1 MCIFKVVF
9 LLFCTLF
16 ICASSAHIKGQF
28 STKEFFKF
36 LVKFGFQ
43 KTDIHF
49 QKETYGYIFGN
60 ITSNEHFKYP
70 ITFAVLDRR
79 HFIHY
84 YKNRD
89 IIDKEAA
96 CQIMFQNLNISAYHP
111 KCNVCGQDLF
121 RRIPCTKGKLCIDE
135 DTPWNVIRNN
145 QFTYVI
151 QNTGQPRFW
160 YISMVS
166 CYLDEAT
173 CSWHHYTGA
182 PSMDNKTLTNS
193 PQNIDYDFWLV
204 NGSPNTSLFNTL
216 VYQFSFDRQNTLEL
230 YLLFWLCY
238 VILVP
243 VQIYAMRTQQHPV
256 TKLFTFSL
264 ILEFIALCFNVLHTV
279 KFAADGIGFENL
291 SVAGDI
297 IDIMS
302 RTLFMLLLL
311 LLAKGWAVTRLEL
324 TYKPLVFGVW
334 LAYGIVHILLYV
346 WNTTEVDIIE
356 EIDEY
361 QTWPGWLILT
371 LRVVIMVWFILELR
385 NTMIYEHNITKL
397 NFLLH
402 FGASSLVWFV
412 YLPIIALIALQ
423 ISPLWRFKFLLG
435 ITYSADCLAFCVMA
449 HLLWP
454 TRSEQYL
461 LLTSS
466 DYTAN
471 IEELDE
477 FNESPHVVHSDTIAL
492 TTAVSVNA
500 DDEEVIFT
508 RPPQKNGTAFS

>member
-1 MCIFKVVF
+1 MCIK
-9 LLFCTLF
+9 
-16 ICASSAHIKGQF
+16 SSAIIFCALFVFVSSTHIKGEF
-28 STKEFFKF
+28 STDEFFKF

-60 ITSNEHFKYP
+60 LTANVQFKYP
-70 ITFAVLDRR
+70 ITFAVLDRG
-79 HFIHY
+79 HFLHY

-89 IIDKEAA
+89 IVDKELA
-96 CQIMFQNLNISAYHP
+96 CQTMFQNLNGTAYHP
-111 KCNVCGQDLF
+111 KCNAYGQDLF
-121 RRIPCTKGKLCIDE
+121 RRIPCPKGGLCIDE
-135 DTPWNVIRNN
+135 DTPWNVVKKN

-151 QNTGQPRFW
+151 QNSGQPRFW
-160 YISMVS
+160 YVSMVS
-166 CYLDEAT
+166 CYLDEVT
-173 CSWHHYTGA
+173 CTWHHYTGA
-182 PSMDNKTLTNS
+182 PSKDNKTLTNI
-193 PQNIDYDFWLV
+193 PQIINYDFWLV
-204 NGSPNTSLFNTL
+204 NGSPNLSFYNTL
-216 VYQFSFDRQNTLEL
+216 LYQFSFDRQNTLEL
-230 YLLFWLCY
+230 YLVFWLCY
-238 VILVP
+238 IILLP
-243 VQIYAMRTQQHPV
+243 VQIYAVRTQKHPV

-264 ILEFIALCFNVLHTV
+264 VLEFIALCFNVLHTV
-279 KFAADGIGFENL
+279 KFAVDGVGFAGL
-291 SVAGDI
+291 AAAGDVL
-297 IDIMS
+297 DIMS

-361 QTWPGWLILT
+361 QTWPGWLILA
-371 LRVVIMVWFILELR
+371 LRVAIMTWFVLELR
-385 NTMIYEHNITKL
+385 YTMMYEHNMPKL

-461 LLTSS
+461 LLAPS
-466 DYTAN
+466 DYTAG

-477 FNESPHVVHSDTIAL
+477 FNESPHVVHSDTVAL
-492 TTAVSVNA
+492 TTAESINA
-500 DDEEVIFT
+500 DDEEIIFT
-508 RPPQKNGTAFS
+508 RASHKNGTAFS

>member
-1 MCIFKVVF
+1 MCNKIVLILFCFVF
-9 LLFCTLF
+9 LVV
-16 ICASSAHIKGQF
+16 SSTHIKGTF
-28 STKEFFKF
+28 STDEFFKF

-43 KTDIHF
+43 KTDIHY

-60 ITSNEHFKYP
+60 ITSNQQFKYP
-70 ITFAVLDRR
+70 ITFAVLDGK
-79 HFIHY
+79 HFINY

-89 IIDKEAA
+89 IQNKELA
-96 CQIMFQNLNISAYHP
+96 CQLMFQNLNSSAYHP
-111 KCNVCGQDLF
+111 KCNANGQDLF
-121 RRIPCTKGKLCIDE
+121 RRIPCPKGELCIDE
-135 DTPWNVIRNN
+135 DTPWNVIKKN

-151 QNTGQPRFW
+151 QNTGQPKFW
-160 YISMVS
+160 YVSMVA
-166 CYLDEAT
+166 CYLDEVNCT
-173 CSWHHYTGA
+173 WHHYSPPPSKNGKA
-182 PSMDNKTLTNS
+182 PDT
-193 PQNIDYDFWLV
+193 PQTIQYDFWLV
-204 NGSPNTSLFNTL
+204 NGSPNLSLYNTL
-216 VYQFSFDRQNTLEL
+216 LYQFSFDRQNTLEL
-230 YLLFWLCY
+230 YLVFWLCY
-238 VILVP
+238 VILLP
-243 VQIYAMRTQQHPV
+243 VQIYAVRTQKHPV

-264 ILEFIALCFNVLHTV
+264 VLEFIALCFNVLHTV
-279 KFAADGIGFENL
+279 KFAVDGVGFSGL
-291 SVAGDI
+291 AAAGDI
-297 IDIMS
+297 FDIMS

-371 LRVVIMVWFILELR
+371 LRVAIMTWFVIELR

-412 YLPIIALIALQ
+412 YLPVIALIALQ

-461 LLTSS
+461 LLAPS
-466 DYTAN
+466 DYTAG

-477 FNESPHVVHSDTIAL
+477 FNESPHVVHSDTVAL
-492 TTAVSVNA
+492 TADSVNA

-508 RPPQKNGTAFS
+508 RAHKNGAVFS

>member
-1 MCIFKVVF
+1 
-9 LLFCTLF
+9 
-16 ICASSAHIKGQF
+16 
-28 STKEFFKF
+28 
-36 LVKFGFQ
+36 
-43 KTDIHF
+43 
-49 QKETYGYIFGN
+49 
-60 ITSNEHFKYP
+60 
-70 ITFAVLDRR
+70 
-79 HFIHY
+79 
-84 YKNRD
+84 
-89 IIDKEAA
+89 
-96 CQIMFQNLNISAYHP
+96 MFQNLNSSAYHP
-111 KCNVCGQDLF
+111 KCNTCGQDLF
-121 RRIPCTKGKLCIDE
+121 RRIPCPEGKLCIDE
-135 DTPWNVIRNN
+135 DTPWNVIKTN

-166 CYLDEAT
+166 CYLDEVT

-182 PSMDNKTLTNS
+182 PSADNKTLTHI
-193 PQNIDYDFWLV
+193 PQDI
-204 NGSPNTSLFNTL
+204 
-216 VYQFSFDRQNTLEL
+216 Q
-230 YLLFWLCY
+230 
-238 VILVP
+238 
-243 VQIYAMRTQQHPV
+243 TQRHPV
-256 TKLFTFSL
+256 TKLFTCSL
-264 ILEFIALCFNVLHTV
+264 LLEFIALCFNVLHTA
-279 KFAADGIGFENL
+279 KFAIDGIGFEGL
-291 SVAGDI
+291 AVAGDI

-334 LAYGIVHILLYV
+334 LAYGIVNILLYV

-361 QTWPGWLILT
+361 QTWPGWLVLT
-371 LRVVIMVWFILELR
+371 LRVAIMVWFILELR

-435 ITYSADCLAFCVMA
+435 ITYSADCLAYCVMA

-466 DYTAN
+466 DFTAN
-471 IEELDE
+471 VEELDE
-477 FNESPHVVHSDTIAL
+477 FDESPHVVHSDTIAL
-492 TTAVSVNA
+492 TTAESINA
-500 DDEEVIFT
+500 DDEDVIFT
-508 RPPQKNGTAFS
+508 RPLKNGATFSNHLG

>member
-1 MCIFKVVF
+1 MCSKIVIVLIC
-9 LLFCTLF
+9 LLFLGVTSTR
-16 ICASSAHIKGQF
+16 IRGEF
-28 STKEFFKF
+28 STNDFFKF

-43 KTDIHF
+43 KTDIHY

-60 ITSNEHFKYP
+60 ITSNQQFKYP
-70 ITFAVLDRR
+70 ITFAVLDGRS
-79 HFIHY
+79 FLHY
-84 YKNRD
+84 YKSRHITN
-89 IIDKEAA
+89 KELA
-96 CQIMFQNLNISAYHP
+96 CQVMFENLNNSAFHP
-111 KCNVCGQDLF
+111 KCNPHGQDLF
-121 RRIPCTKGKLCIDE
+121 RRIPCRKSELCVDE
-135 DTPWNVIRNN
+135 DTPWNVIKKN

-151 QNTGQPRFW
+151 ENTGQPRFW
-160 YISMVS
+160 YISMVA
-166 CYLDEAT
+166 CYLDEST
-173 CSWHHYTGA
+173 CSWHHYRGA
-182 PSMDNKTLTNS
+182 PSKDNQTLTKNS
-193 PQNIDYDFWLV
+193 QTIHYDFWLV
-204 NGSPNTSLFNTL
+204 NGSPNLSLYNTL
-216 VYQFSFDRQNTLEL
+216 LYQFSFDRQNTLEL
-230 YLLFWLCY
+230 YLVFWLCY
-238 VILVP
+238 VILLP
-243 VQIYAMRTQQHPV
+243 VQIYAVRTQKHPV

-264 ILEFIALCFNVLHTV
+264 VLEFIALCFNVLHTV
-279 KFAADGIGFENL
+279 KFAADGEGFLDL

-297 IDIMS
+297 LDIMS

-371 LRVVIMVWFILELR
+371 LRVVIMTWFVVELR
-385 NTMIYEHNITKL
+385 NTMIYEHNMPKL

-412 YLPIIALIALQ
+412 YLPVIALIALQ

-461 LLTSS
+461 LLAPS
-466 DYTAN
+466 DYTAG

-477 FNESPHVVHSDTIAL
+477 FNEAPHVVHSDTLAL
-492 TTAVSVNA
+492 TAAESVNA
-500 DDEEVIFT
+500 DDEDVIFT
-508 RPPQKNGTAFS
+508 RPTHKNGLAFS